1 MVVLVKLERAEF
13 AELMTEEREE
23 REELTPLGS
32 ETVVDNEDGREDEPE
47 DNDPVKPEVAG

>member
-47 DNDPVKPEVAG
+47 DNDPVKAEVAG